1 MGNPAPAVN
10 PAVLNANARAIVT
23 GNAVKFNQQIYS
35 QSINP
40 ATNPTINIQP
50 RNVGLITGFIVEV
63 SGTILNTAA
72 ALLTRT
78 DMGSSN
84 ILKNV
89 AFTDLNNV
97 TRINTTGWHLALL
110 NSARQGF
117 GFGGAYAPNLPMNFG
132 NNYSPFSGPAT
143 IAAGANTGV
152 VKHTFWVPVAY
163 SQTDLR
169 GAIYA
174 AIVNATMNLQ
184 LTLNATPCAG
194 VVGVGNA
201 DPLGFVYGGNAAAN
215 WQGNVQVNV
224 NQVYLDQIPQGPNGP
239 ILPVQDLNTI
249 YDLKYTTQNGLAV
262 GQDFPV
268 SYANFRQ
275 FLSTTLVFDN
285 GGAYNAG
292 TDLNYL
298 SLTAA
303 NSTNLF
309 KLTPSVAALQARQT
323 FMADPPPGVYYFD
336 HRDRPIDTMTFGNM
350 QIVANPIT
358 VNAGAQLVVGYESF
372 QQTNQLPAA
381 SSLSGAQ

>member
-1 MGNPAPAVN
+1 MGSAAPSVP
-10 PAVLNANARAIVT
+10 PAVLNMQARSIVT
-23 GNAVKFNQQIYS
+23 GNAVKLNQQIFS

-40 ATNPTINIQP
+40 ATQPVVNIQP
-50 RNVGLITGFIVEV
+50 RNVGLILGFLVEV

-72 ALLTRT
+72 AGLART
-78 DMGSSN
+78 DMGSAN
-84 ILKNV
+84 VLKNIT
-89 AFTDLNNV
+89 FTDLNNV

-117 GFGGAYAPNLPMNFG
+117 GFGGAYAPNLPMNYG
-132 NNYSPFSGPAT
+132 NNYAPFSGPAT
-143 IAAGANTGV
+143 IAIGANTGV
-152 VKHTFWVPVAY
+152 VKHTYWVPIAY
-163 SQTDLR
+163 GGGDLR

-184 LTLNATPCAG
+184 VTLNATPCSG
-194 VVGVGNA
+194 VAPAA
-201 DPLGFVYGGNAAAN
+201 DPLPSVYSGNAAAN
-215 WQGNVQVNV
+215 WSGNVQVNV
-224 NQVYLDQIPQGPNGP
+224 NQVYLDQIPMGASGP
-239 ILPVQDLNTI
+239 ILPLMDLNTI
-249 YDLKYTTQNGLAV
+249 YDLKYTTQNGLAA

-275 FLSTTLVFDN
+275 FLSTVLVYDN
-285 GGAYNAG
+285 GGVFNAG
-292 TDLNYL
+292 SDLNYL
-298 SLTAA
+298 ALTAA

-309 KLTPSVAALQARQT
+309 KLTPSIAALQARQT

-336 HRDRPIDTMTFGNM
+336 HRDRPIDTVTFGNM

>member
-1 MGNPAPAVN
+1 MGSAAPQVSPAVM
-10 PAVLNANARAIVT
+10 NAQARAIVT
-23 GNAVKFNQQIYS
+23 GNAIKLNQQIFS

-40 ATNPTINIQP
+40 ATQPVVNVQP
-50 RNVGLITGFIVEV
+50 RNVGLILGFLVEV
-63 SGTILNTAA
+63 SGTVLNTAA
-72 ALLTRT
+72 AALNRT
-78 DMGSSN
+78 DFGSAN

-89 AFTDLNNV
+89 SFVDLNNV

-132 NNYSPFSGPAT
+132 NNYAPFSGPAT
-143 IAAGANTGV
+143 IAIGANTGV
-152 VKHTFWVPVAY
+152 VKHTYWVPIAY
-163 SQTDLR
+163 SQNDLR
-169 GAIYA
+169 GGIYA

-184 LTLNATPCAG
+184 LTLNAAPAIGATPA
-194 VVGVGNA
+194 N
-201 DPLGFVYGGNAAAN
+201 DPLGAIYYGNAAAG

-224 NQVYLDQIPQGPNGP
+224 NQVYLDQLPVGQNGP
-239 ILPVQDLNTI
+239 ILPMLDLNTI
-249 YDLKYTTQNGLAV
+249 YDIKYTTQNGLAA

-275 FLSTTLVFDN
+275 FLSTTMVYDN
-285 GGAYNAG
+285 GGSYNAG

-298 SLTAA
+298 ALTAA
-303 NSTNLF
+303 NSTNIF
-309 KLTPSVAALQARQT
+309 KLTPSIAALQARQT
-323 FMADPPPGVYYFD
+323 FMADPPAGVYYFD
-336 HRDRPIDTMTFGNM
+336 HRDRPIDTVTFGNM

-372 QQTNQLPAA
+372 QQTAQLPAA

>member
-1 MGNPAPAVN
+1 MGSASPQVN
-10 PAVLNANARAIVT
+10 PAILNAQARGIVT
-23 GNAVKFNQQIYS
+23 GNAIKFNQQIYS

-40 ATNPTINIQP
+40 ATTPTVNVQP
-50 RNVGLITGFIVEV
+50 RNVGLILGFIVEV

-72 ALLTRT
+72 AALART
-78 DMGSSN
+78 DMGSAN

-89 AFTDLNNV
+89 TFTDLNNV

-132 NNYSPFSGPAT
+132 NNYAPFSGPAT
-143 IAAGANTGV
+143 VAAGANTAL
-152 VKHTFWVPVAY
+152 VKHTYWVPIAY
-163 SQTDLR
+163 SQSDLR
-169 GAIYA
+169 GSIYA

-184 LTLNATPCAG
+184 LGLNTAPCGGAAPG
-194 VVGVGNA
+194 A
-201 DPLGFVYGGNAAAN
+201 DPIGFIYSGNSAGA

-239 ILPVQDLNTI
+239 ILPIMDLNTI

-285 GGAYNAG
+285 GGVYNAG

-298 SLTAA
+298 ALTAA

-309 KLTPSVAALQARQT
+309 KLTPNVAALQARQT

-336 HRDRPIDTMTFGNM
+336 HRDRPIDTLTFGNM

-358 VNAGAQLVVGYESF
+358 VNAGAQLFVGYESF